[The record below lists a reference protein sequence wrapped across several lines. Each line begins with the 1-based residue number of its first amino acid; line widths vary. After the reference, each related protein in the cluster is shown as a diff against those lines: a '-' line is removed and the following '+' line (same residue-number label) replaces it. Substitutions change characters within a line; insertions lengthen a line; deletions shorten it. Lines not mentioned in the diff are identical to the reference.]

1 MSEIYDLA
9 VRGGTV
15 VGPKGRAELDLYV
28 TDGKVAALAPHA
40 ESRPATAEIDAA
52 GAFVLPGGVDTHVH
66 FMDPGDP
73 SRESFLTGTAAA
85 AARGVTTVI
94 EHTHGWP
101 VHEAARLE
109 EKREHLRGRAH
120 VDFGLAAHVWPDR
133 LDQIPTLWRG
143 GIAYFKVFTCET
155 HGVPA
160 IDADTMTRL
169 AETLVDLGAP
179 CLVHCED
186 DSVTAGNEQRLRAA
200 GRSDFGI
207 VPAWRS
213 REAEL
218 VSVATVAAVARRV
231 GARMVVAHASD
242 AEVVDLIAR
251 EREAGA
257 DLRAESC
264 PQYLYLREDDVL
276 SEGPFRKFTPPAR
289 IRSEVDER
297 LMWERFDSGAIHHIS
312 SDHAPATRAQKTEA
326 DIWSVHFGLPG
337 IDTTYPVMIDAA
349 LRERTSLERVVE
361 AYCERPA
368 RLYRLRGKGRLEPGS
383 DADFAVVDPGGSWTV
398 TDADV
403 VSEAGWSPYSG
414 RELRGR
420 VVETVLRGER
430 IAAGAA
436 PTGEPA
442 GRFVAGPGALE

>member
-1 MSEIYDLA
+1 LSERHDLA
-9 VRGGTV
+9 VRGGTI
-15 VGPKGRAELDLYV
+15 VGPRGRADLDLYV
-28 TDGKVAALAPHA
+28 TDGKVAALAPRGEA
-40 ESRPATAEIDAA
+40 RPAAVEIDAS
-52 GAFVLPGGVDTHVH
+52 GALVLPGGVDTHVH

-73 SRESFLTGTAAA
+73 SRESFPAGTAAA

-101 VHEAARLE
+101 VHEAARLA

-133 LDQIPTLWRG
+133 LDQIPALWAG
-143 GIAYFKVFTCET
+143 GIAFFKAFTCET

-160 IDADTMTRL
+160 IDADTLTRV
-169 AETLVDLGAP
+169 AEILVDLGAP

-186 DSVTAGNEQRLRAA
+186 DSVTAGNERRLKAA
-200 GRSDFGI
+200 GRADNGI

-218 VSVATVAAVARRV
+218 VSVATVAAVARRT
-231 GARMVVAHASD
+231 GARMIVAHASD
-242 AEVVDLIAR
+242 AEVLDLIAR
-251 EREAGA
+251 ERAAGA

-264 PQYLYLREDDVL
+264 PQYLFLREDDVL
-276 SEGPFRKFTPPAR
+276 AEGPFRKFTPPAR

-297 LMWERFDSGAIHHIS
+297 AMWERFDSGAVNHIS
-312 SDHAPATRAQKTEA
+312 SDHAPSTRAQKTEA
-326 DIWSVHFGLPG
+326 DIWSCHFGLPG

-349 LRERTSLERVVE
+349 LRGRTSLERVVE

-368 RLYRLRGKGRLEPGS
+368 RLYGLRGKARLEPGA
-383 DADFAVVDPGGSWTV
+383 DADLAIVDPAGSWTV
-398 TDADV
+398 TDEDV
-403 VSEAGWSPYSG
+403 ISLAGWSPYSG

-436 PTGEPA
+436 PQGEPA
-442 GRFVAGPGALE
+442 GRFIPGPGA